1 MKQAEALHN
10 DHTEH
15 VAGEKDKH
23 SPKDEIHHLI
33 DTAEAY
39 FKTRADLL
47 KLKLVSKSSDI
58 ISSLVSSAVTLLVF
72 FIFFTILNIGLGLWL
87 GELLGKTY
95 YGFFVLAGF
104 YLIAAILVKTI
115 GKNMIKR
122 SVANNLIKKF
132 IK

>member
-10 DHTEH
+10 KENVT
-15 VAGEKDKH
+15 GEKQKH
-23 SPKDEIHHLI
+23 TPKDEIQHLL
-33 DTAEAY
+33 DAAEVY
-39 FKTRADLL
+39 FKTRRDLL

-58 ISSLVSSAVTLLVF
+58 LSSVVSSLVAFMLFFVF
-72 FIFFTILNIGLGLWL
+72 FIILNIGLGLLL
-87 GELLGKTY
+87 GEIFDKTY

-104 YLIAAILVKTI
+104 YLLIGIIMITA

-122 SVANNLIKKF
+122 PVANNLIKKF

>member
-10 DHTEH
+10 TENQS
-15 VAGEKDKH
+15 GQKDNH
-23 SPKDEIHHLI
+23 RPKDEIHHLLE
-33 DTAEAY
+33 TAEEY
-39 FKTRADLL
+39 FKTRKDLM

-58 ISSLVSSAVTLLVF
+58 ISSLVSSLVVIFIMLF
-72 FIFFTILNIGLGLWL
+72 FFLILNIGLGLLL
-87 GELLGKTY
+87 GELFDKTY

-104 YLIAAILVKTI
+104 YLVIGIIMISA